1 MATGMATGMDWPVLE
16 FWFEF
21 GSTYSYLSVM
31 RIEALAERAQVR
43 VLWRPF
49 LLGPL
54 FAAQGLTTSPFV
66 AQPEKGR
73 YMWTDLA
80 RQARKYGLPFRQPL
94 VFPRNAVRPMRVAVL
109 GADQPWIGAFCRAV
123 MRQNFVDDL
132 DISEPA
138 NVREALA
145 QAVAYPDDWIARADS
160 VDNKPLL
167 RAQTEAARQ
176 RGIFGA
182 PTFFVEDEMF
192 WGDDR
197 LDAAMTRAAELR
209 APRGNLG

>member
-1 MATGMATGMDWPVLE
+1 MREAAGWPTLE

-31 RIEALAERAQVR
+31 RIEALAERARVR
-43 VLWRPF
+43 VVWRPF
-49 LLGPL
+49 LLGPV
-54 FAAQGLTTSPFV
+54 FGAQGLNTSPFV
-66 AQPEKGR
+66 VQEAKGR

-80 RQARKYGLPFRQPL
+80 RQARKHGLPFRQPS
-94 VFPRNAVRPMRVAVL
+94 VFPRNAVRPMRLAVL

-132 DISEPA
+132 DIGDPA
-138 NVREALA
+138 HVRGALA
-145 QAVAYPDDWIARADS
+145 QAVDHPDDWIARANDA
-160 VDNKPLL
+160 DNRPLL
-167 RAQTEAARQ
+167 RAQTEAAQR

-182 PTFFVEDEMF
+182 PTFFAGAEMF

-197 LDAAMTRAAELR
+197 LDDAMACAAAMR
-209 APRGNLG
+209 